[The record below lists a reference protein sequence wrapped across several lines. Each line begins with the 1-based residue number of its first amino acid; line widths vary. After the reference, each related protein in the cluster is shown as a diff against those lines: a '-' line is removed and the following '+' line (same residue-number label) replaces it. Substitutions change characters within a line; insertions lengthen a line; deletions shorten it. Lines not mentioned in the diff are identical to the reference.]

1 MKSDLFLA
9 ITQLAAEKNLPKEVV
24 IRAVEA
30 ALVAAFKKD
39 SFTANTNIFV
49 RLTPQA
55 GGVEVYTNK
64 TVVEQ
69 VEHDNQEISLNSAQK
84 INPNAQIGDVLAIES
99 TPPNA
104 GRIAAQTAKQVVLER
119 LHEAERDAVYAEYHP
134 REGDIISGIIQQ
146 VDHRQIRIDLGRAE
160 AIMPANEQIPG
171 ERYRIGQRIKVY
183 LMEVLT
189 ASNGPQLIVSR
200 AHPAMLRKLFEMEVP
215 EIHNNAIEL
224 KAIAREA
231 GYRSKVA
238 VSSRQE
244 GVDPIGCCVGLRG
257 IRIQN
262 IVAELNGEKIDVVQW
277 SPELA
282 TFITNALSPA
292 TTVHVDLDQENKRAT
307 VIVPDK
313 QLSLA
318 IGKDGQNARLTA
330 KLTNWRI
337 DLKSVSTAAAEAV
350 PAPAVTRTEK
360 TVKEEFSLEEKET
373 ITKEVP
379 APEAVIE
386 TADISSSKEKAAPV
400 PEVQQKEEKPE
411 KLEEITIPEEAVEEE
426 LEEELEEESVPIP
439 VAEMA
444 APFPVRNQTEP
455 GESQIRFAEDI
466 LMPEIKGSKSKKRKG
481 AKFERTR
488 RS

>member
-24 IRAVEA
+24 IRAVET

-39 SFTANTNIFV
+39 SFTANANIFV
-49 RLTPQA
+49 KLTPQA
-55 GGVEVYTNK
+55 GGIEVYINK

-69 VEHDNQEISLNSAQK
+69 TENTQQEISLEEARK
-84 INPNAQIGDVLAIES
+84 INPNVQINDVLAIES

-119 LHEAERDAVYAEYHP
+119 LHEAERDAVFAEYHP
-134 REGDIISGIIQQ
+134 KQGDIISGIIQQ
-146 VDHRQIRIDLGRAE
+146 IDHRQVRIDLGRTE

-171 ERYRIGQRIKVY
+171 ERYRVGQRIKVY
-183 LMEVLT
+183 LMDVLT
-189 ASNGPQLIVSR
+189 ATSGPQLIVSR
-200 AHPAMLRKLFEMEVP
+200 AHPAMLKKLFDLEVP
-215 EIHNNAIEL
+215 EIHNNIIEL

-238 VSSRQE
+238 VAARQE

-277 SPELA
+277 SPELT

-292 TTVHVDLDQENKRAT
+292 TTVHVDLDRENKKAT
-307 VIVPDK
+307 VVVPDR

-318 IGKDGQNARLTA
+318 IGKDGQNARLAA
-330 KLTNWRI
+330 KLTGWRI
-337 DLKSVSTAAAEAV
+337 DLKSASTAAAEVA
-350 PAPAVTRTEK
+350 PAPV
-360 TVKEEFSLEEKET
+360 V
-373 ITKEVP
+373 EVP
-379 APEAVIE
+379 APPVAEIDKSTPAIEKAVVEKVSVVEEAAEIIEAVPAEEIVASVGEIKAAVTEPAEIIE
-386 TADISSSKEKAAPV
+386 TE
-400 PEVQQKEEKPE
+400 
-411 KLEEITIPEEAVEEE
+411 VEEE
-426 LEEELEEESVPIP
+426 AEETEPIP
-439 VAEMA
+439 VAEMT
-444 APFPVRNQTEP
+444 APFRVRAQAEP

-466 LMPEIKGSKSKKRKG
+466 LMPETKGSKSKKKKG
-481 AKFERTR
+481 GRFERSR